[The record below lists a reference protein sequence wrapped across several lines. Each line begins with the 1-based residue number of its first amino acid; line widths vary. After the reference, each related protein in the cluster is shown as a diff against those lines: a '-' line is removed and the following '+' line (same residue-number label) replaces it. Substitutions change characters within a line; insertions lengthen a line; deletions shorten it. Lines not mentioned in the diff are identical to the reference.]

1 MLLSDLTASAL
12 NPGDLDPRRPWGLRL
27 VVEKARDN
35 PSLMGG
41 LQSFSWACRGFGAIL
56 SAYFSGALLEMIGV
70 QQVFA
75 ITACLPLLV
84 VLAAVLIQESEAPEA
99 TNYSWEEAKQSMEK
113 VWQVVSSP
121 AVFPSVCFILA
132 WQATPTAG
140 SAMFYFYT
148 NELHFNPEF
157 LGRSQ
162 LAGSLASFA
171 GIVLYNRVFS
181 TVPLRDYLFRIQSI
195 AVLLGFLPLLLVTRS
210 NLALGIPDQAFVLG
224 DDVIQ
229 TVAGELAHMPIL
241 VMAAQLCPP
250 GIEATLFALLMSL
263 LNLASFV
270 SSNLGAL
277 ITHFLAVNE
286 SDFQSLP
293 LLVLLCNLSG
303 VLPLA
308 PPPCESR
315 NRRVVE
321 LVMNLEPG
329 WAMQCFCPSSAE
341 ALQRYA
347 GDAGSKTIA
356 DFRSARRKEYMGL
369 MMLPSCDTKAMM
381 NPKPPDFKEFFV
393 RWNIIYADL
402 GLVISVAQIIL
413 CFVTFYLFS
422 LIRQVFVLLCL
433 IVPTHMA
440 WYALIKRGGC
450 MGKAGYIGFGAFYL
464 IYMWSRIAAV
474 WGYLIA
480 FLLELI
486 LAVPGLALFYAC
498 LGLAGFVG
506 GDASARALNTPNAE
520 ARSFFL
526 GGHGAVR
533 ALALNLGAWMC
544 A

>member
-1 MLLSDLTASAL
+1 MTLLFMVMGNFGIAFSDVVVD
-12 NPGDLDPRRPWGLRL
+12 GL

-84 VLAAVLIQESEAPEA
+84 VMAAVLIQESEAPEA

-140 SAMFYFYT
+140 SALFYFYT

-303 VLPLA
+303 VLPL
-308 PPPCESR
+308 
-315 NRRVVE
+315 
-321 LVMNLEPG
+321 
-329 WAMQCFCPSSAE
+329 
-341 ALQRYA
+341 
-347 GDAGSKTIA
+347 
-356 DFRSARRKEYMGL
+356 
-369 MMLPSCDTKAMM
+369 
-381 NPKPPDFKEFFV
+381 
-393 RWNIIYADL
+393 
-402 GLVISVAQIIL
+402 
-413 CFVTFYLFS
+413 
-422 LIRQVFVLLCL
+422 VLLPL
-433 IVPTHMA
+433 I
-440 WYALIKRGGC
+440 GG
-450 MGKAGYIGFGAFYL
+450 G
-464 IYMWSRIAAV
+464 
-474 WGYLIA
+474 
-480 FLLELI
+480 
-486 LAVPGLALFYAC
+486 
-498 LGLAGFVG
+498 
-506 GDASARALNTPNAE
+506 SAK
-520 ARSFFL
+520 
-526 GGHGAVR
+526 VR
-533 ALALNLGAWMC
+533 R
-544 A
+544 